1 MSHQR
6 ENINNKT
13 EIMKEKQM
21 KILELESAVAEMKYS
36 LEGIKSRF
44 ELEKGRISELG
55 DKSMETMQF
64 EELRGKEEV
73 GRASE
78 NYVTPLNTQDMH
90 N

>member
-13 EIMKEKQM
+13 EITKENQM
-21 KILELESAVAEMKYS
+21 KILELDSTVAEMKYS
-36 LEGIKSRF
+36 LKGIKSTF

-55 DKSMETMQF
+55 DRSMETMQF
-64 EELRGKEEV
+64 EQLRGKEEV

-78 NYVTPLNTQDMH
+78 NDVTPLNT
-90 N
+90 